1 VHDVRVIIN
10 EGKGSF
16 FLDGVDPRVKIFALC
31 GFLILNLFARSL
43 LLPSALLIS
52 AVGLLAASGIRPGA
66 LLRLFLV
73 PSGVALM
80 VLGTQLFWMGG
91 VHHIFD
97 VTLAGIHLVA
107 TLKGLRRGGVI
118 ALQVLSGVSLIRLV
132 TRTTPSHRLLEAI
145 RWFRCP
151 ETLIEV
157 GLLMF
162 RYIFLLFEEGGRIR
176 EAQRVRLGYASKR
189 EALRSASVLGGILF
203 IRAYDRAERLTES
216 MRCRGGEGAGTQV
229 RDMET
234 ERLMPQLMGM
244 CLLFFLFFL
253 LR

>member
-1 VHDVRVIIN
+1 MHDLRGILD

-16 FLDGVDPRVKIFALC
+16 FLNDVDPKIKIFALC

-43 LLPSALLIS
+43 LLPSALLIF
-52 AVGLLAASGIRPGA
+52 AVGLLAASGIPRRN
-66 LLRLFLV
+66 LLRRLFV
-73 PSGVALM
+73 PAGIAFM
-80 VLGTQLFWMGG
+80 VLLTQLFWMGG
-91 VHHIFD
+91 EHPLFD
-97 VTLAGIHLVA
+97 LTAAGMHFVA
-107 TLKGLRRGGVI
+107 TTEGLHRGGII
-118 ALQVLSGVSLIRLV
+118 ALQVLSGVCLILLL
-132 TRTTPSHRLLEAI
+132 TRTTPSHRLMEGI

-176 EAQRVRLGYASKR
+176 EAQRVRLGYGTKR

-216 MRCRGGEGAGTQV
+216 MRCRGGSGGGVQV
-229 RDMET
+229 RRIQT
-234 ERLMPQLMGM
+234 GPLLPQFLGAV
-244 CLLFFLFFL
+244 LVLVGFFFL
-253 LR
+253 R